1 MEIVTRRAGFDSWR
15 RCCRRWLAT
24 LTVVSS
30 TGCATVLNSG
40 PKPVGFNSDPDG
52 ADVVVNGEVKG
63 TTPVTLDLHPE
74 RDYTVVISKRA
85 YDDYPV
91 ALGTHTQPG
100 WVILDVFAFGLL
112 AITVDAITGE
122 WKAFDFSEYHAQLIP
137 ASTPQVTQPPRA
149 DSVLEEH
156 EPTSKSTG
164 GMCFRGRP
172 PPDCNSF
179 WITEVG
185 YSALLTSDDNRQL
198 GSHYVSGELG
208 LMFNSGG
215 HMAYG
220 FTAFVGGLGGT
231 GSIGPATR
239 GGVRARVRRWLSAGT
254 AIDLSAGPM
263 YTGTGKIGLS
273 SQVGLS
279 FSDKFLLVAQLEHV
293 SKVRYRDYY
302 RQVQS
307 TASPTDVYLGIRF
320 GSKPAAI
327 ALLAAGVF
335 LGLGAAA
342 TAGF

>member
-1 MEIVTRRAGFDSWR
+1 MESVTRRAGFDSWR
-15 RCCRRWLAT
+15 RCSWRWLAT
-24 LTVVSS
+24 LAVVSS

-40 PKPVGFNSDPDG
+40 PKPVGFKSDPDG

-63 TTPVTLDLHPE
+63 TTPVTLELHPE
-74 RDYTVVISKRA
+74 RDYTVVISKAA
-85 YDDYPV
+85 YEDHPV
-91 ALGTHTQPG
+91 TLGTHTQPG
-100 WVILDVFAFGLL
+100 WVILDIFTFLPL
-112 AITVDAITGE
+112 YAIAVDAITGE

-137 ASTPQVTQPPRA
+137 ASTDPVTRSPRP
-149 DSVLEEH
+149 DSVPEVR
-156 EPTSKSTG
+156 EPASKPTG

-185 YSALLTSDDNRQL
+185 YSALVTSDDNRQE

-208 LMFNSGG
+208 LMFNSGE
-215 HMAYG
+215 HYAYG

-231 GSIGPATR
+231 GSLGSAMR
-239 GGVRARVRRWLSAGT
+239 GGLRARVRRWLSAGT
-254 AIDLSAGPM
+254 AVDLSAGPM
-263 YTGTGKIGLS
+263 YTGTGKMGFS

-293 SKVRYRDYY
+293 GKVRYR
-302 RQVQS
+302 QEQS

-320 GSKPAAI
+320 GSKTAAI

-335 LGLGAAA
+335 LGLAAGA
-342 TAGF
+342 TAG